1 MADHNLKEVVNTYF
15 SEMHKQKIF
24 DQMLEEAIECMKR
37 NGEIKEYNNSESDNI
52 ECIAPYIK
60 EEKIYTQTE
69 VDNMI
74 KESIREKLDNIKKE
88 IDDKLFYDLS
98 LTYGS
103 DIEPFSS
110 DAYYEASGVEDLLE
124 NIKNLCDD

>member
-37 NGEIKEYNNSESDNI
+37 NGEIEEYNNSESDNI
-52 ECIAPYIK
+52 ECISPYIE

-74 KESIREKLDNIKKE
+74 KESIKEKLDNIKKE
-88 IDDKLFYDLS
+88 IDDKLFYDLP

-110 DAYYEASGVEDLLE
+110 DTYYEASGVEDLLE